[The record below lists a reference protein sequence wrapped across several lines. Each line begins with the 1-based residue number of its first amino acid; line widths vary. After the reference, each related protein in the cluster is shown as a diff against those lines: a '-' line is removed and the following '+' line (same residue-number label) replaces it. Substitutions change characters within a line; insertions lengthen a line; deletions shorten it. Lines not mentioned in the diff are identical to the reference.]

1 MAKIKKT
8 KKIKAKKMW
17 KIILKLILGKF
28 KGVMIMIEKTKDK
41 TILIKIENGKE
52 IEEHYIKESEY
63 EKVVEK
69 ANKLFNNL
77 NELNNQLREQDSVI
91 KQKDFTIKEQDST
104 IKEKEKELDKT
115 RREAIDKIV
124 SKQEELES
132 MQKAFGFDILEYYK
146 NLALEIKESLKFKEE
161 NPAFILEANN
171 NLHNIYNLIKDYAK
185 KDISNSN
192 IEGLRELFERLYT
205 FKFKDGGERY
215 STDIGERFDSTTSF
229 SLNGKSQ
236 GKIKQII
243 LKGCKEIP
251 IAKSLVVV
259 E

>member
-41 TILIKIENGKE
+41 TIFIKIENGEK
-52 IEEHYIKESEY
+52 IEEVYIKESEY

-69 ANKLFNNL
+69 ANRLFNNIE
-77 NELNNQLREQDSVI
+77 ELNNQLREQDSVI

-104 IKEKEKELDKT
+104 IKEKEKELDKAK
-115 RREAIDKIV
+115 REAIDKI
-124 SKQEELES
+124 ES

-229 SLNGKSQ
+229 ALNGKSQ
-236 GKIKQII
+236 GKIKQVI
-243 LKGCKEIP
+243 LKGCKEISML
-251 IAKSLVVV
+251 KSLVVV